1 MTKLYQT
8 TFIVNGILEDVN
20 VEETISKFQEAIT
33 KNGGEIVS
41 INRWGRRRLTYPI
54 KKKSIG
60 YYVVVEFN
68 APNEL
73 PKEMEKFFHLEENIL
88 RHLMLVVTKK
98 MIQQKAFKPFVYES
112 SEVKTETKPQTEN
125 LPITETEKANE
136 TTK

>member
-8 TFIVNGILEDVN
+8 TLIVNGILEDVN
-20 VEETISKFQEAIT
+20 VEEAISKFQETIT
-33 KNGGEIVS
+33 KNGGELVS

-60 YYVVVEFN
+60 YYAIVEFN

-88 RHLMLVVTKK
+88 RHLTLVVTKK

-112 SEVKTETKPQTEN
+112 EVKTETKPQTEN
-125 LPITETEKANE
+125 LPITKTENTDEISK
-136 TTK
+136 